1 MINPT
6 TTKDAENLML
16 QLVCRTWAPAAAL
29 AGLMLIAPR
38 GPVAAQEFAG
48 REKLRAHSSEFRQEV
63 IRVTD
68 RVYVAVGYTASNVI
82 LIRGDGGCIIID
94 TGSDTVEAR
103 QVRAAFGNLLDAP
116 VRAIIYTH
124 GHPDHTGG
132 AAVFVGND
140 KPDIYSHQLLVEGPP
155 DIVRRMRDGGDQFG
169 MALPDSLFINA
180 GIQMQYGRVTP
191 PTRDGYVPPTRTF
204 GGAEL
209 SVTIAAVRLQ
219 LLHTPGETR
228 ENIAVWLPD
237 ARVLMTGDDFYTAF
251 PNLYPIRGG
260 RLRPPE
266 PWIASLETMLALNAE
281 YVVPGHTRPVSG
293 AANVR
298 AALTT
303 YRDGIKSILD
313 QTIEGIRRG
322 ERPDELVQHVK
333 LPPQLAD
340 SPYLQEFYGSVAWS
354 VRAIYA
360 DRIGWFD
367 GNATR
372 LFPLAERERAA
383 NIIGLAG
390 GADQV
395 LARARD
401 ALTTREFQWAAE
413 LADYVLATDSANV
426 AAKRVK
432 ARALTELGERQM
444 NANARNYYLSAAQY
458 LSRGLP
464 HQ

>member
-29 AGLMLIAPR
+29 AGLMLIAAR
-38 GPVAAQEFAG
+38 GTVAAQEFAG
-48 REKLRAHSSEFRQEV
+48 REKLRAHSSELRQEV

-82 LIRGDGGCIIID
+82 LIRGDGGSIIID
-94 TGSDTVEAR
+94 TGGDTVEAR
-103 QVRAAFGNLLDAP
+103 QLRSAFGNLLDAP

-155 DIVRRMRDGGDQFG
+155 DLVRRMRDGGDQFG
-169 MALPDSLFINA
+169 MTLPDSLFINA

-281 YVVPGHTRPVSG
+281 HLVPGHTRPVSG

>member
-38 GPVAAQEFAG
+38 GTVAAQEFAG
-48 REKLRAHSSEFRQEV
+48 REKLRAHSSEFRKEV

-68 RVYVAVGYTASNVI
+68 RVYVAVGYAASNVI

-155 DIVRRMRDGGDQFG
+155 DLVRRMRDGGDQFG
-169 MALPDSLFINA
+169 MTLPDSLFINA